1 MRFRPRPVDLRKGEH
16 GKTSK
21 ASRSPAAPFRARLVI
36 MAKVPVAGRAKT
48 RLAADVG
55 VGRAIG
61 FARHGAAAVMR
72 RLAADARWET
82 RIALTPDSGVFRSV
96 WLAYARVIPQGQG
109 DLGARMQR
117 VFDRLPPGPVV
128 IVGTDIPSIRPA
140 HVAHA
145 FRLLGNADAVFGPA
159 GDGGYWLVAMTR
171 RPRRIA
177 TFANVRWSSAHALSD
192 TQANLAGRKV
202 LYANTLGDV
211 DDAASLRRE
220 AAYAGR
226 VVLPV

>member
-72 RLAADARWET
+72 RLAA
-82 RIALTPDSGVFRSV
+82 
-96 WLAYARVIPQGQG
+96 
-109 DLGARMQR
+109 
-117 VFDRLPPGPVV
+117 
-128 IVGTDIPSIRPA
+128 
-140 HVAHA
+140 
-145 FRLLGNADAVFGPA
+145 
-159 GDGGYWLVAMTR
+159 
-171 RPRRIA
+171 
-177 TFANVRWSSAHALSD
+177 
-192 TQANLAGRKV
+192 
-202 LYANTLGDV
+202 
-211 DDAASLRRE
+211 
-220 AAYAGR
+220 
-226 VVLPV
+226 

>member
-1 MRFRPRPVDLRKGEH
+1 
-16 GKTSK
+16 
-21 ASRSPAAPFRARLVI
+21 

-72 RLAADARWET
+72 RLAADPRWET
-82 RIALTPDSGVFRSV
+82 RIALSPDSGVFRSV
-96 WLAYARVIPQGQG
+96 WRAYARVIPQGQG

-159 GDGGYWLVAMTR
+159 GDGGYWLVAMNR
-171 RPRRIA
+171 RPRRI
-177 TFANVRWSSAHALSD
+177 TPFENVRWSSPCALAD
-192 TQANLAGRKV
+192 TRDNLAGRKI
-202 LYANTLGDV
+202 ACADTLDDV
-211 DDAASLRRE
+211 DDGASLRRD
-220 AAYAGR
+220 AAYAAR